1 MSQKFSTALHW
12 RITCRPDS
20 AVLMILCLLPSLKM
34 DETERWYLVRT
45 PVGRRLCGCSIH
57 RDHYCSV
64 TETVKEMF
72 HSFHTTKHQAMW
84 NFSSCGA
91 TARIWPRASPF
102 EVPRSHFNDTHTH
115 TYTLERP
122 PMDERAVRRRDR
134 KPHNTQKR
142 HILAPEGI
150 RTAIPAS
157 KRQQIHVLDRV
168 INGSGDRECIYYT
181 RSIKY
186 VSVFS
191 NTQQC
196 YTKRQVNPSFI
207 YWGPYNSIL

>member
-1 MSQKFSTALHW
+1 MNLLGPGPRLTKKKKNLPGRGLTNVEKHWCRGLWLHLN
-12 RITCRPDS
+12 T
-20 AVLMILCLLPSLKM
+20 L
-34 DETERWYLVRT
+34 
-45 PVGRRLCGCSIH
+45 
-57 RDHYCSV
+57 
-64 TETVKEMF
+64 
-72 HSFHTTKHQAMW
+72 
-84 NFSSCGA
+84 
-91 TARIWPRASPF
+91 
-102 EVPRSHFNDTHTH
+102 NDTHTH

-207 YWGPYNSIL
+207 Y